1 MNCSPD
7 LILDYLNRARVR
19 CTYEAFAGVLGV
31 PTRSSGRYPGDARP
45 EASWVVNKHNKGE
58 PSGYA
63 DYNKHPELYRTT
75 YIIETEDDLRR
86 CMRRNVTEF
95 P

>member
-1 MNCSPD
+1 M
-7 LILDYLNRARVR
+7 
-19 CTYEAFAGVLGV
+19 
-31 PTRSSGRYPGDARP
+31 
-45 EASWVVNKHNKGE
+45 VNKHKGE

-63 DYNKHPELYRTT
+63 NYNKHPELHRTG

-86 CMRRNVTEF
+86 CMRRDVTEF

>member
-1 MNCSPD
+1 
-7 LILDYLNRARVR
+7 
-19 CTYEAFAGVLGV
+19 
-31 PTRSSGRYPGDARP
+31 
-45 EASWVVNKHNKGE
+45 VVNKHKGE
-58 PSGYA
+58 HSGYA
-63 DYNKHPELYRTT
+63 DYNKHPELHRTS